1 MTDEKI
7 EDIYRMVEEIHS
19 TMMGDIKNIGCIHEH
34 RQLMKDN
41 LESKLLKKKIYSTI
55 VLACIGSS
63 TVFTVIFKLIFGV

>member
-7 EDIYRMVEEIHS
+7 DSMYKMVEEIHS
-19 TMMGDIKNIGCIHEH
+19 IMIGDFRNIGCIHEH